1 MSAHVHTHQN
11 LDATEKARLGRRA
24 QLLAAASV
32 SYIVIE
38 AIIAITAGI
47 VAGSVALIGFGLD
60 SVVEVSSGLIILW
73 QFRHRLPESREQ
85 QALHLMAFSFFA
97 LAAYVTFE
105 SVRALVSGHDPD
117 PSPVGIGLAAAS
129 LVIMPFLSWA
139 QRRTGKAL
147 GSNAVVADSTQ
158 TLLCTYLSAVL
169 LVGLVL
175 NATLGWSWADPIAGL
190 VIAAIAVKE
199 GREAWRGEGCCAPTA
214 ATHGHSSVAEIAA
227 TCGDDCCSNDDST
240 LLQISTGKPGER
252 NRELG

>member
-1 MSAHVHTHQN
+1 MSTHVHTHQN
-11 LDATEKARLGRRA
+11 LDPTEKARLGRRA

-32 SYIVIE
+32 SYNAIE

-47 VAGSVALIGFGLD
+47 VAGSVALVGFGLD

-73 QFRHRLPESREQ
+73 QFRHKLPESREQ
-85 QALHLMAFSFFA
+85 QALRLMAFSFFA

-117 PSPVGIGLAAAS
+117 PSRVGIGLAAAS

-190 VIAAIAVKE
+190 VIAAVAVKE

-214 ATHGHSSVAEIAA
+214 AAHGQSSVAETSAA
-227 TCGDDCCSNDDST
+227 CSDGCCSNDRT
-240 LLQISTGKPGER
+240 LLQISTGESGEQV
-252 NRELG
+252 RELG

>member
-1 MSAHVHTHQN
+1 MSISVGLNASERT
-11 LDATEKARLGRRA
+11 RLGRRA

-32 SYIVIE
+32 SYNVIE

-47 VAGSVALIGFGLD
+47 VAGSVALIGFGQD

-73 QFRHRLPESREQ
+73 QFRHRMPESREQ
-85 QALHLMAFSFFA
+85 QALRLMAFSFFA
-97 LAAYVTFE
+97 LAVYVTFE

-139 QRRTGKAL
+139 QRRTGRAL
-147 GSNAVVADSTQ
+147 VSNAVVADSTQ

-190 VIAAIAVKE
+190 IIAAVAVRE
-199 GREAWRGEGCCAPTA
+199 GIEAWRGEGCCAPLA
-214 ATHGHSSVAEIAA
+214 VGGVDKAS
-227 TCGDDCCSNDDST
+227 DS
-240 LLQISTGKPGER
+240 
-252 NRELG
+252 